1 MLTEFIIHRHKAGR
15 RHFDLR
21 IIQDG
26 VLRSWSLLKE
36 PPSHN
41 GERRLAIERESFTAE
56 SIRSGIFEE
65 DAFGRGHVF
74 NWDEGKVELQVA
86 SPKLL
91 LLMFEGQRISGKY
104 ELRRMFWYPGNRW
117 LLTKLPESG
126 HKGNSSI
133 GTQKLS

>member
-1 MLTEFIIHRHKAGR
+1 MLSEYIIHQHKAGR

-26 VLRSWSLLKE
+26 ILRSWSLLKE
-36 PPSHN
+36 PPNRN
-41 GERRLAIERESFTAE
+41 GERRLAIERESFTAD

-65 DAFGRGHVF
+65 EAFGRGRVLV
-74 NWDEGKVELQVA
+74 WDEGKVEITVA

-91 LLMFEGQRISGKY
+91 LLLFEGNRVSGKY

-117 LLTKLPESG
+117 MFTKLPESDR
-126 HKGNSSI
+126 KENSSPEA
-133 GTQKLS
+133 QKRP